1 MGQSKELN
9 GHTGWI
15 WSVRF
20 SPDGQ
25 TLASSS
31 EDKTVRLW
39 NVQNGEC
46 FQVLEGH
53 NKGVLDISFSPGR
66 GASPEETGRTL
77 ATSSEDKTVKVW
89 DIDTAQCIRTLQGH
103 SDEVPAVDF
112 NPMTGHLLASGSQ
125 DETIKL
131 WDVTTGENL
140 QTLRANRP
148 YEGMNITE
156 IRGLSEAQKASLR
169 ALGAQELPSM

>member
-1 MGQSKELN
+1 M
-9 GHTGWI
+9 GWI
-15 WSVRF
+15 WSVSF
-20 SPDGQ
+20 SPGHGASPKETGQ

-31 EDKTVRLW
+31 EDKTIRLW

-53 NKGVLDISFSPGR
+53 NKGVLATSFS
-66 GASPEETGRTL
+66 ADSRTI

-89 DIDTAQCIRTLQGH
+89 DIDTARCIRTLQGH
-103 SDEVPAVDF
+103 SDEVSAVDF
-112 NPMTGHLLASGSQ
+112 SPTGHLLASGSQ

-131 WDVTTGENL
+131 WDVATGENL
-140 QTLRANRP
+140 QTLKAESP
-148 YEGMNITE
+148 YEGMNITG

-169 ALGAQELPSM
+169 ALGAQELPSL